1 MDFVDILKGLA
12 PTAATLI
19 GGPFAGLAVKFLAPA
34 LGLSPEATATT
45 TSAVTAIQ
53 DALTKGT
60 MTADQVV
67 ALKKA
72 ELDLQ
77 QHMADNGIKLEELKI
92 EAAKVEAGD
101 RADARKNNSTRDAAW
116 WIASLILVT
125 FAAMMAAVLYG
136 CWQLLQGGI
145 TIKDVSTVAAISG
158 LVGSV
163 VGYVAANAQTVVNFI
178 YGGSADSTKHA
189 DAMAAAVQQAM
200 AGKG

>member
-19 GGPFAGLAVKFLAPA
+19 GGPFAGLAVKFLGPA
-34 LGLSPEATATT
+34 LGLSPEATAATGT
-45 TSAVTAIQ
+45 ALTAIQ
-53 DALTKGT
+53 DTLTKGQ

-67 ALKKA
+67 AIKQA
-72 ELDLQ
+72 ELQLQ
-77 QHMADNGIKLEELKI
+77 QHMADNGIKLEELKV
-92 EAAKVEAGD
+92 ETVKVEAAD

-116 WIASLILVT
+116 WIASLILLT

-189 DAMAAAVQQAM
+189 DAMASAVQQAM